1 MHAFSLA
8 IICGIACLTSALVD
22 MVDYGRVCVVPF
34 SFCAHCMFLTSGSFP
49 LIETY
54 SSTSSHLSGIPVGIY
69 KLSFMN
75 EKSPS
80 ALIIMVQ
87 CH

>member
-1 MHAFSLA
+1 MHAFYLA
-8 IICGIACLTSALVD
+8 IICSLACLTSALVD
-22 MVDYGRVCVVPF
+22 MVHYGRVSLYVTIQ
-34 SFCAHCMFLTSGSFP
+34 FLTSCSFP